1 MGTPRAGLEELSV
14 PPVVSKPP
22 VPPMSE
28 PLVPPVSPRLTRG
41 GAEGRLILQLAA
53 LRHLG
58 VAGLILAGLRVWG
71 GRAGG
76 EGTRGWQGRLALLLA
91 EPPAQ
96 AADEQ
101 CPGSSRQQKA
111 EAVGEA

>member
-1 MGTPRAGLEELSV
+1 MSRQRVALGVPSSTPLTLTARG
-14 PPVVSKPP
+14 PVVSEPP
-22 VPPMSE
+22 VPP
-28 PLVPPVSPRLTRG
+28 VSLQLTRG
-41 GAEGRLILQLAA
+41 GAEGRLILQLTA

-58 VAGLILAGLRVWG
+58 VAGLILTGLRVWG

-91 EPPAQ
+91 EQ
-96 AADEQ
+96 H
-101 CPGSSRQQKA
+101 PGSSRQQKA

>member
-1 MGTPRAGLEELSV
+1 MSELPV
-14 PPVVSKPP
+14 PPVP
-22 VPPMSE
+22 
-28 PLVPPVSPRLTRG
+28 PRLTRG

-71 GRAGG
+71 GGRAGG
-76 EGTRGWQGRLALLLA
+76 EGTWGRQARLALLLA

-96 AADEQ
+96 VADEQ
-101 CPGSSRQQKA
+101 RPGSSRQQK
-111 EAVGEA
+111 EDAVGEA